1 MKNEINN
8 TPSGDGGMNFTEY
21 LQQKKLSVSTVKA
34 YTRRSIYF
42 LAWLQQEENSEEN
55 FTYNDLLDFM
65 RYCTGEQKSKRNIH
79 ALLGTVRHYSNYL
92 ILQGKRNDNPAA
104 GIFIKGLSRKLPINL
119 LSVEEMEELFKQYSI
134 QLNVDSS
141 KKIML
146 GLMVYQG
153 LMGGELM
160 RIESQHIKIKEGKIF
175 IKGTKRTNERLLDLQ
190 ALQITELQ
198 NYLNANKFKE
208 GAMFTEQKLKILSE
222 KNVKNRV
229 QYMFD
234 QLKKLNPK
242 VINAKQIR
250 SSVITEWLR
259 KNNLRQVQYM
269 AGHKYVSSTERYQTN
284 NLDDLQNELQ
294 QHHPM
299 K

>member
-1 MKNEINN
+1 
-8 TPSGDGGMNFTEY
+8 MNFTLY

-42 LAWLQQEENSEEN
+42 LAWLQQEENSQEN

-65 RYCTGEQKSKRNIH
+65 RYCTGEGMSKRNIH

-119 LSVEEMEELFKQYSI
+119 LSTEEMEQLYKDYQL
-134 QLNVDSS
+134 QLNVDGS

-146 GLMVYQG
+146 GLMIYQG
-153 LMGGELM
+153 LLVGELM
-160 RIESQHIKIKEGKIF
+160 RLESHHIKIQEGKIL
-175 IKGTKRTNERLLDLQ
+175 IKGTKITNERILDLQ
-190 ALQITELQ
+190 ALQLPEIQ
-198 NYLNANKFKE
+198 NYLKANRFKE
-208 GAMFTEQKLKILSE
+208 GAIFTEKRLKIVSLS
-222 KNVKNRV
+222 NIKNRLH
-229 QYMFD
+229 YMFD
-234 QLKKLNPK
+234 QLKRLNPK
-242 VINAKQIR
+242 MINAMQIR
-250 SSVITEWLR
+250 NSVITEWLR

-284 NLDDLQNELQ
+284 NLEDLQSELQ

>member
-1 MKNEINN
+1 
-8 TPSGDGGMNFTEY
+8 MNFTEY
-21 LQQKKLSVSTVKA
+21 LQQKKLSASTIKA
-34 YTRRSIYF
+34 YSRRSEYF
-42 LAWLQQEENSEEN
+42 LEWLQSPSFGGDGEAVEN

-65 RYCTGEQKSKRNIH
+65 RYCSEEQMSKRNIH
-79 ALLGTVRHYSNYL
+79 ALLGTVRHYCNYL
-92 ILQGKRNDNPAA
+92 IQMGKRKDNPAA
-104 GIFIKGLSRKLPINL
+104 GIFIKGLSRKLPAGL
-119 LSVEEMEELFKQYSI
+119 LSMQEMEYLYKQYCI
-134 QLNVDSS
+134 QLSVDSS

-146 GLMVYQG
+146 GLIIYQG
-153 LMGGELM
+153 LLSGELM
-160 RIESQHIKIKEGKIF
+160 RIESQDIKISEGKIF
-175 IKGTKRTNERLLDLQ
+175 IKGTKQTNERLLDLH
-190 ALQITELQ
+190 ALQIPELQ
-198 NYLNANKFKE
+198 NYLQKNKFKE
-208 GAMFTEQKLKILSE
+208 GAIFTEQKLKILSDT
-222 KNVKNRV
+222 NIRNRV

-242 VINAKQIR
+242 VVNAKQIR

-269 AGHKYVSSTERYQTN
+269 AGHKYVSSTERYQCN

>member
-1 MKNEINN
+1 
-8 TPSGDGGMNFTEY
+8 MNFTEY
-21 LQQKKLSVSTVKA
+21 LQQKKLSVSTIKA
-34 YTRRSIYF
+34 YTRRSDYF
-42 LAWLQQEENSEEN
+42 LAWLQQEDNSLEN
-55 FTYNDLLDFM
+55 FTYNDVLDFM
-65 RYCTGEQKSKRNIH
+65 RYCTDEKKSKRNIH

-146 GLMVYQG
+146 GLMIYQG

-175 IKGTKRTNERLLDLQ
+175 IKGTKRSNERLLDLQ

-208 GAMFTEQKLKILSE
+208 GAMFTEQKLKVLSD

-284 NLDDLQNELQ
+284 NLDDLQTELQ